1 MAPQYRTVTSRK
13 AALILA
19 EVALF
24 LPQRVEKYT
33 ASAFHLNSLE
43 KMPASRKSL
52 SVLFLLS
59 CRLKALSFSITKQ
72 SSKKIVRDKKNLRC
86 GKENSFFAA
95 VHLHDHG
102 CNNHQSS
109 SAARPESLNLS
120 AITFPRGSP
129 LTPQRF
135 PFFEEAYIPMNKLV
149 PREHWQAVMYML
161 LLLYQQ

>member
-72 SSKKIVRDKKNLRC
+72 SSKKIVRDKKIY
-86 GKENSFFAA
+86 AA
-95 VHLHDHG
+95 AKRIVSLPQ
-102 CNNHQSS
+102 CIFMILV
-109 SAARPESLNLS
+109 AIITKVRPRQDRSL
-120 AITFPRGSP
+120 
-129 LTPQRF
+129 
-135 PFFEEAYIPMNKLV
+135 
-149 PREHWQAVMYML
+149 
-161 LLLYQQ
+161 